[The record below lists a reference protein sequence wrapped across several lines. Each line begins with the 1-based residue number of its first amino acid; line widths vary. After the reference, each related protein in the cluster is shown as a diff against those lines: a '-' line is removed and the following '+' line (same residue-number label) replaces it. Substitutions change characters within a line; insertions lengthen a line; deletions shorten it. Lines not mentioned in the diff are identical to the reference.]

1 MKPVTASELIDTM
14 NRLMSERDEARR
26 WARRLYGRMR
36 ILRYDYESLRN
47 ENADFRSRLER
58 WHAERDALRSEANDL
73 RAELGRW
80 KAENAALRAEV
91 ENMRRP
97 VGMCPAGTKPPE

>member
-1 MKPVTASELIDTM
+1 MTIITFQELLAVYIDAC
-14 NRLMSERDEARR
+14 NQRDEARR
-26 WARRLYGRMR
+26 WARRLYGRLR